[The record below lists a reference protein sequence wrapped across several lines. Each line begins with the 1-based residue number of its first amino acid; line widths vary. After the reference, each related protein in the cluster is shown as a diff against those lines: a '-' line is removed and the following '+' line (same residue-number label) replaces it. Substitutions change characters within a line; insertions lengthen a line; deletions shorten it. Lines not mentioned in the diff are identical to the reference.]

1 MEEFDLTPKLLY
13 KSIISDDLRQDIL
26 NFYLESNNLT
36 SDNGSVYFPKRY
48 VLRHLPQEQIQ
59 ALKQEIEITISQY
72 YFKFVPNTDYIRIYH
87 SNYGIVKPHKDI
99 PTDPKFTHSCLI
111 YLTDDFYGG
120 VLSVK
125 IPLAALGCLSKS
137 QTHENPEKKNLTV
150 TMEPRVCYGAIFQKD
165 LIHFND
171 ELLGG
176 DKIIL
181 LIDCEIIY

>member
-1 MEEFDLTPKLLY
+1 MEDYAQTPKLIY
-13 KSIISDDLRQDIL
+13 KSMISDDLRADIL
-26 NFYLESNNLT
+26 GYYLESNNLT
-36 SDNGSVYFPKRY
+36 SDNGSAYFPKRR
-48 VLRHLPQEQIQ
+48 VLRELPQE
-59 ALKQEIEITISQY
+59 LTNRLNQELEITTSQY
-72 YFKFVPNTDYIRIYH
+72 YLKFVPNTDYIRIYH
-87 SNYGIVKPHKDI
+87 SNYGIVKPHQDI
-99 PTDPKFTHSCLI
+99 PSDPKFTHTCLI

-125 IPLAALGCLSKS
+125 VPRS
-137 QTHENPEKKNLTV
+137 QTHIQTHGNPEKKNLTI

-165 LIHFND
+165 LIHYND